1 MPNFMAGSDSRER
14 APPQGGWHEADN
26 PVPRSHPIV
35 QNATLGDWV
44 MRTLPAALARAWA
57 RFLVSPARTGVRLS
71 PKRRRALAVAVPSSA
86 ALMVA
91 TFALV
96 RSPGR
101 LERLPVAPLLLFVL
115 VAHLINAVVTVE
127 LFRRVLPRS
136 ETWSD
141 RRHFSIV
148 GIVWLALFAAG
159 SALVLAGRAALRR

>member
-1 MPNFMAGSDSRER
+1 
-14 APPQGGWHEADN
+14 
-26 PVPRSHPIV
+26 
-35 QNATLGDWV
+35 

-57 RFLVSPARTGVRLS
+57 RFLVFLLGPGVRLS

-91 TFALV
+91 TFALM

-101 LERLPVAPLLLFVL
+101 LELLPLAPLLLFLL
-115 VAHLINAVVTVE
+115 VAHLISAVVTVE
-127 LFRRVLPRS
+127 LFRWVLPRS

-148 GIVWLALFAAG
+148 GIVWLAFFIAG
-159 SALVLAGRAALRR
+159 SMLVLAARTTLQR